1 MRIRLIAGSVAIALV
16 ALFSSAAPSQA
27 YIPQPWCSDG
37 TGNESGAP
45 VCAYS
50 SYEQCVENTWRGG
63 CVANPW
69 IEPLPTVPGSTVFLL
84 SHHTMLS
91 HHTHY

>member
-27 YIPQPWCSDG
+27 YIPQPWCSDSI
-37 TGNESGAP
+37 EQAAGAP
-45 VCAYS
+45 VCMYS
-50 SYEQCVENTWRGG
+50 SYRQCVENTSRGG

-69 IEPLPTVPGSTVFLL
+69 IEPLPTVPGSTTF
-84 SHHTMLS
+84 MLAQPV